1 MPGWPSVSRGRIRNL
16 KIRVDESMIEMQVIE
31 VIRDIGSVR
40 VTEVQATLEIVLV
53 IAANLVNVKGATPA
67 TATARTAATERKR
80 IFLTLKP
87 LG

>member
-1 MPGWPSVSRGRIRNL
+1 MPGWPSVSRSRIRNL
-16 KIRVDESMIEMQVIE
+16 KIRVDESTIEMQVIE

-40 VTEVQATLEIVLV
+40 VTEAPATLEIVLV
-53 IAANLVNVKGATPA
+53 IAANLVNVKGATLA

-80 IFLTLKP
+80 IFPTLKP